1 MIANPNKPKTSIVD
15 AVAKPQ
21 TVRLGDVF
29 LFGPLL
35 IYVAMQ
41 KGKLSPAI
49 RFSLLSTGIGTIIYN
64 LHNYV
69 QEERRLDSLNR
80 QG

>member
-1 MIANPNKPKTSIVD
+1 MIVNPNKPKTSLMQELG
-15 AVAKPQ
+15 KPQ

-41 KGKLSPAI
+41 KDKLSPAI
-49 RFSLLSTGIGTIIYN
+49 KFSRLSAGIGTIIYN

-69 QEERRLDSLNR
+69 QEERRLDR
-80 QG
+80 TEEGK